1 VQVSKRFPFI
11 RLASFNGDISRFFSD
26 QNFDNQ
32 LPLNVSDTFTYL
44 DTLLL
49 NFHPEETNM
58 LDHIPPLLTNLDEQ
72 QISFILDQ
80 LRNESLSQR
89 QLLRH
94 FDVNYFT
101 FKKFL
106 KKKGF
111 RLDKLVRG
119 RLPIDIPDELE
130 ALVIN
135 YLDKFKKGYQ
145 SIYKTLKL
153 KGLAVSEKQIRK
165 IFKEH
170 QLWRFNKVKKNKKLH
185 NKRYV
190 ALFSNMEWHIDL
202 HYWDTVDQDNNH
214 IYQYLFAV
222 IDDLARYLL
231 FAKVLETKT
240 MESTGMELNEC
251 IESTHCKPYI
261 IATDNGTE
269 FTGSFFEEVL
279 LKYNIKHY
287 LTHPYTPEENA
298 KLERWWGTL
307 EGAIINP
314 EDLQLLIK
322 EYNFNWVHKE
332 LARMIGTKMTP
343 SDAWKRLK
351 RYEGVPEEE
360 LIIIL
365 W

>member
-1 VQVSKRFPFI
+1 
-11 RLASFNGDISRFFSD
+11 
-26 QNFDNQ
+26 
-32 LPLNVSDTFTYL
+32 
-44 DTLLL
+44 
-49 NFHPEETNM
+49 M
-58 LDHIPPLLTNLDEQ
+58 LDHIPPILTSLSDQ
-72 QISFILDQ
+72 QISFILAQ
-80 LRNESLSQR
+80 LKNESLSQR
-89 QLLRH
+89 QLLRY
-94 FDVNYFT
+94 FDVNYFH

-106 KKKGF
+106 KNKGF

-119 RLPIDIPDELE
+119 RLPIDIPDQLE
-130 ALVIN
+130 ALVIS

-153 KGLAVSEKQIRK
+153 KDLAVSEKQIRN
-165 IFKEH
+165 IFKKH

-190 ALFSNMEWHIDL
+190 ALYSHMEWHIDL
-202 HYWDTVDQDNNH
+202 HYWETVNQDNNQVTH
-214 IYQYLFAV
+214 YLFTV
-222 IDDLARYLL
+222 IDDLTRYLL
-231 FAKVLETKT
+231 FAKVLDTKT
-240 MESTGMELNEC
+240 MESTGRALIEC

-269 FTGSFFEEVL
+269 FTGHFFEEVL
-279 LKYNIKHY
+279 LKYQIKHY
-287 LTHPYTPEENA
+287 YTHPYTPEENA
-298 KLERWWGTL
+298 KLERWWVTL

-332 LARMIGTKMTP
+332 LERMTGTKMTP
-343 SDAWKRLK
+343 SDAWKRFK
-351 RYEGVPEEE
+351 RYEGVSEEK